1 MRPLNQIEK
10 YLGYKSA
17 IDEYNELIRNN
28 NILSAYILA
37 LSILEDSII
46 SLFVSVRYLKNE
58 INYDEWINRN
68 KKWKTKGKGII
79 SVGKMVDILSDYNY
93 VNENLEDKKNILFLK
108 IRKHLDDRNENIHNA
123 MWNYKSI
130 KKKDCREIIKS
141 FNALKKFIYQINKLT
156 PQKK

>member
-58 INYDEWINRN
+58 ITYDEWINRH

-123 MWNYKSI
+123 MWNYKLI

-141 FNALKKFIYQINKLT
+141 FNALKKFNYQINKLT